1 MRKRVLAAAAI
12 APAFSI
18 AMTSASFA
26 QAPPPD
32 YGAPINAEQAR
43 VAAAAAIAEMK
54 KNGWKMAVTVVEPS
68 GALVHFERVDGTQ
81 YASLTIAQKKAQAAA
96 TFKRP
101 TKAFQDGLA
110 KGNTYLM
117 TLTGVIASE
126 GGIPVIV
133 GGKIIGAVGC
143 SGGTGAQDGQA
154 CAAGVAAV
162 K

>member
-12 APAFSI
+12 ASAFSI

-81 YASLTIAQKKAQAAA
+81 YASLTIAKKRLR
-96 TFKRP
+96 RP
-101 TKAFQDGLA
+101 RHSSDRPRPSRTGLPR
-110 KGNTYLM
+110 
-117 TLTGVIASE
+117 E
-126 GGIPVIV
+126 IP
-133 GGKIIGAVGC
+133 
-143 SGGTGAQDGQA
+143 T
-154 CAAGVAAV
+154 
-162 K
+162 